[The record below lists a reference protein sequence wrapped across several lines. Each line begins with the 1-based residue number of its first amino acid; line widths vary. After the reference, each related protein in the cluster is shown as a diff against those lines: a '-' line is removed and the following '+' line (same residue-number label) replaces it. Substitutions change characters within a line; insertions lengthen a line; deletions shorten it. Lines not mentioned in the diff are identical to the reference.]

1 MKEIKKITKKD
12 IDLAILK
19 ELNNLNSNMVKKE
32 DIKHLNNKWNY
43 KTIIVSF
50 MGVTGLV
57 SVILGIGLIW
67 NWNNYIIVGCWILI
81 ITLFIAM
88 QD

>member
-1 MKEIKKITKKD
+1 MNKEMK
-12 IDLAILK
+12 
-19 ELNNLNSNMVKKE
+19 NRN
-32 DIKHLNNKWNY
+32 NNKRNY

-81 ITLFIAM
+81 ITIFIAM
-88 QD
+88 QDKYPFIPFRDV